1 MDRHLAEVKLV
12 TDGQSI
18 FSIAEDEAQL
28 LDALRGGQLAF
39 FVAIDTI
46 TREVHEDVTK
56 FELDRE
62 RFLEMIRRS
71 EEGVVE
77 EATGS

>member
-1 MDRHLAEVKLV
+1 METHLAEVKLV

-18 FSIAEDEAQL
+18 FSIAEDESQL

-39 FVAIDTI
+39 FVAIDSI
-46 TREVHEDVTK
+46 TREVEEDVTK